1 MTVLE
6 KTMPVQDAL
15 QGAYSHGL
23 ESIYK
28 VETID
33 LKTVRRLQAIE
44 LPPETSSK
52 HFHKI
57 DVQLEFDFGA
67 KYRSWVQPYLD
78 REPIQVLQCTKPL
91 EKWLLENGFHTIRA
105 LRFADLSTE
114 PFLRKLG
121 QAHRE
126 EVASKLRSYLK
137 DKPLTQTKQFDS
149 LSLLKALCFH
159 LDRKKLAVAL
169 KPFGLEG
176 LLTLSPMEL
185 AELKKVTPIEEG
197 EWRRE
202 IKTSIDQSF
211 LDESYQ
217 RIADAWL
224 SPWIEKRGGI
234 ATSDELMEY
243 LELISLDPFS
253 TAKFFAFL
261 PFPFREFL
269 PSEGDL
275 FFASEETKK
284 EAFKFEELLL
294 SYFPSK
300 GFRYAMD
307 QLIAFAIKESLLK
320 GEYPSK
326 KMMQSILHRS
336 PCFDVNQ
343 QFVDIAQISQ

>member
-1 MTVLE
+1 MTVLT

-33 LKTVRRLQAIE
+33 LKTVRRLQTIE
-44 LPPETSSK
+44 LPPEPSSK

-57 DVQLEFDFGA
+57 DVQLEFDFGT

-78 REPIQVLQCTKPL
+78 REPIQVLQCSKPL

-176 LLTLSPMEL
+176 LLALSPMEL

-197 EWRRE
+197 EWKRE
-202 IKTSIDQSF
+202 IKTSIDRAF
-211 LDESYQ
+211 LDEAYQ
-217 RIADAWL
+217 RIAEAWL
-224 SPWIEKRGGI
+224 APWIERRGGV
-234 ATSDELMEY
+234 ATAEELIEWMEF
-243 LELISLDPFS
+243 ISLDS
-253 TAKFFAFL
+253 SITSKLFALL
-261 PFPFREFL
+261 PFPLREFL
-269 PSEGDL
+269 PSEGNL
-275 FFASEETKK
+275 FFSSEKAK
-284 EAFKFEELLL
+284 REALKYEEILL
-294 SYFPSK
+294 SYFPTNAYRYSVNELI
-300 GFRYAMD
+300 GFVWNESAKRGEFPSNK
-307 QLIAFAIKESLLK
+307 LLTSLL
-320 GEYPSK
+320 Y
-326 KMMQSILHRS
+326 LS
-336 PCFDVNQ
+336 PCFSLNQ
-343 QFVDIAQISQ
+343 HFVEKRM